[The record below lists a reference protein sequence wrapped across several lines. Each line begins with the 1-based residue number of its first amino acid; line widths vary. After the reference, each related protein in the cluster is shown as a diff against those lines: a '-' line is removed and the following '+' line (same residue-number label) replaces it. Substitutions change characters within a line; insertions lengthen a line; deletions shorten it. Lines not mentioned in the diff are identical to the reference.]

1 MTDVAMPAQ
10 PHSHIHDDVSCYH
23 CGLEVPAHTNYRLEV
38 KGKPEPM
45 CCLGCL
51 AAADFIQQNGMG
63 DFYQYRGGQLPES
76 AVSGQYGD
84 SNSWRYYDQPEVRLQ
99 YQKDQDGE
107 ACARIYVQGMY
118 CSSCSWLIDSSLSKL
133 PGVERVQ
140 LNPDTHQVQ
149 LFWQSDQSR
158 LSDILSTIS
167 RLGYQPRPLN
177 DSETG
182 IDKRESENRQ
192 SLKRLAVAGFGMMQ
206 VMTYA
211 IGVYLGDYQGMD
223 EGIRQFL
230 NLVSMLVATAVVFYA
245 GAPFFKHAWFDLRN
259 HHLGMDV
266 PVALAIGGAY
276 AASVWQLL
284 IERNASAEV
293 YFDSAV
299 MFVFFLSLG
308 RFLEMR
314 ARYSAASSADA
325 LRQLLPPLVTVW
337 RGGESLVIS
346 PQQLEKGDEVDVIAG
361 ETIPCDGRV
370 ISGEAQ
376 LDESLLTGEAHPVS
390 YGADDLV
397 TGGTKLQSGSLR
409 LVVTQAWEQSAVAS
423 IKQLL
428 DRAQSHR
435 PERVRF
441 ADQMARYFVTV
452 LLVIAVAVG
461 VFWYVVAPDRVFS
474 IVLSVLI
481 ASCPCAFSLAT
492 PAVLTVASHFLSRH
506 GVLLSNADACESLL
520 TVNHWCFDKT
530 GTLSTAELVIEHVDV
545 FAGQTGRPVIDQAMD
560 PAIDQLA
567 NQTADQL
574 AVKTEADCLEILS
587 AIEQHSDHVLASA
600 LTGATSLTATD
611 VQSVHGAGVHGIID
625 GKQYFAGNATWIAK
639 ECGIA
644 KMPILQDEHSVVVLA
659 IYGEVLAA
667 VYLSDR
673 VRRDAA
679 DVLKTLKQVPAHP
692 NSSTQASSEQ
702 GIQISLLSGDRQAVV
717 SRFAQN
723 LPIDAAK
730 GDLLPAD
737 KVAYLQKLQAAG
749 QHVAMVGDGVN
760 DAPVLGQA
768 NVSIAMAS
776 GSQLSQS
783 QADIILLGGRL
794 KGLTIA
800 QQVAK
805 RAQQVIRQNLSWAVM
820 YNLTVLPLA
829 ATGLLAPWMAAIGMS
844 LSSLAVVLNARRV
857 NRLKLNT

>member
-1 MTDVAMPAQ
+1 
-10 PHSHIHDDVSCYH
+10 
-23 CGLEVPAHTNYRLEV
+23 
-38 KGKPEPM
+38 M

-63 DFYQYRGGQLPES
+63 DFYQHRGGQLPES

-84 SNSWRYYDQPEVRLQ
+84 SNSWQYYDQPEVRLQ
-99 YQKDQDGE
+99 YQKEQDGE

-118 CSSCSWLIDSSLSKL
+118 CNSCSWLIDSSLSKL

-149 LFWQSDQSR
+149 LFWQSDESR

-182 IDKRESENRQ
+182 VDKRESENRQ

-230 NLVSMLVATAVVFYA
+230 NLVSMLVATVVVFYA

-259 HHLGMDV
+259 RHLGMDV

-276 AASVWQLL
+276 TASVWQLL
-284 IERNASAEV
+284 IEKNIAAEV

-337 RGGESLVIS
+337 RNGESLVIS
-346 PQQLEKGDEVDVIAG
+346 PQQLEKGDEVDVLAG
-361 ETIPCDGRV
+361 ETVPCDGRV

-376 LDESLLTGEAHPVS
+376 LDESLLTGEARSVA
-390 YGADDLV
+390 YAQDDLV

-452 LLVIAVAVG
+452 LLLVAVAVG

-506 GVLLSNADACESLL
+506 GVLLSNSDACETLL

-530 GTLSTAELVIEHVDV
+530 GTLSTAELVVEHVDV
-545 FAGQTGRPVIDQAMD
+545 FADKS
-560 PAIDQLA
+560 
-567 NQTADQL
+567 AD
-574 AVKTEADCLEILS
+574 EYLEILS

-600 LTGATSLTATD
+600 LTRPTKLKATD
-611 VQSVHGAGVHGIID
+611 VQSVHGSGIYGSID
-625 GKQYFAGNATWIAK
+625 NTQYFAGNASWIA
-639 ECGIA
+639 EACEISE
-644 KMPILQDEHSVVVLA
+644 MPDLQDQHSVVVLA
-659 IYGEVLAA
+659 QQGKVLAT

-679 DVLKTLKQVPAHP
+679 GVLSTLKKTGKPTSDERKV
-692 NSSTQASSEQ
+692 
-702 GIQISLLSGDRQAVV
+702 GDIQISLLSGDRQSVV
-717 SRFAQN
+717 TRFAQN
-723 LPIDAAK
+723 LPIDKAI

-737 KVAYLQKLQAAG
+737 KVSYLQKLQASG
-749 QHVAMVGDGVN
+749 QKVAMVGDGVN

-768 NVSIAMAS
+768 DVSIAMAS

-794 KGLTIA
+794 QGLSTA

-844 LSSLAVVLNARRV
+844 LSSLAVVLNARRL
-857 NRLKLNT
+857 NRVKLKPETL

>member
-1 MTDVAMPAQ
+1 MPLAI
-10 PHSHIHDDVSCYH
+10 PASGHAHSHDELSCYH
-23 CGLEVPAHTNYRLEV
+23 CGLDVPAHTNYRLSI
-38 KGKPEPM
+38 KGIEQPM

-63 DFYQYRGGQLPES
+63 DFYQHRGNQLPES

-84 SNSWRYYDQPEVRLQ
+84 RKSWEYYDQPEVRLQ
-99 YQKDQDGE
+99 YQKEQDGE
-107 ACARIYVQGMY
+107 TCARIYVQGMY
-118 CSSCSWLIDSSLSKL
+118 CSSCAWLIDSSLSQL

-149 LFWQSDQSR
+149 LFWKPEQSR

-167 RLGYQPRPLN
+167 KLGYQPRPLN
-177 DSETG
+177 ESETG
-182 IDKRESENRQ
+182 VDKREFENRQ

-230 NLVSMLVATAVVFYA
+230 NLVSLLVATVVVFYS
-245 GAPFFKHAWFDLRN
+245 GAPFFKHAWFDLKNR
-259 HHLGMDV
+259 HLGMDV

-276 AASVWQLL
+276 SASLWQVL
-284 IERNASAEV
+284 IDHTLGAEV

-337 RGGESLVIS
+337 RNGESLVIS
-346 PQQLEKGDEVDVIAG
+346 PQQLEKSDEVDVLAG

-370 ISGEAQ
+370 LNGEAQ
-376 LDESLLTGEAHPVS
+376 LDESLLTGEARAVACAKDS
-390 YGADDLV
+390 LV
-397 TGGTKLQSGSLR
+397 TGGTKLQSGRLR

-428 DRAQSHR
+428 DRAQSQR
-435 PERVRF
+435 PQRVRL
-441 ADQMARYFVTV
+441 ADAMARYFVAG
-452 LLVIAVAVG
+452 LLVLAFAVG
-461 VFWYVVAPDRVFS
+461 LFWYIVAPDRVFG

-520 TVNHWCFDKT
+520 SVNHWCFDKT
-530 GTLSTAELVIEHVDV
+530 GTLSTAELVVEHAEL
-545 FAGQTGRPVIDQAMD
+545 FADMP
-560 PAIDQLA
+560 
-567 NQTADQL
+567 
-574 AVKTEADCLEILS
+574 EADCLAVIG
-587 AIEQHSDHVLASA
+587 AIERQTDHVLASA
-600 LTGATSLTATD
+600 FSSNNTLQATD
-611 VQSVHGAGVHGIID
+611 VQVVHGSGVYGQVS
-625 GKQYFAGNATWIAK
+625 GKQYFIGNPSWIEAQ
-639 ECGIA
+639 CSIA
-644 KMPILQDEHSVVVLA
+644 NMPSLQDQHSVILLA
-659 IYGEVLAA
+659 EAGKLLAA
-667 VYLSDR
+667 VYLSDKI
-673 VRRDAA
+673 RRDAA
-679 DVLKTLKQVPAHP
+679 PVLQSLKQ
-692 NSSTQASSEQ
+692 Q
-702 GIQISLLSGDRQAVV
+702 GDQISILSGDRQGVV
-717 SRFAQN
+717 SRFAQS
-723 LPIDAAK
+723 LPVDKAL

-737 KVAYLQKLQAAG
+737 KVAYLRELQAQG
-749 QHVAMVGDGVN
+749 QHVAMIGDGVN

-783 QADIILLGGRL
+783 QADVILLGGRL
-794 KGLTIA
+794 QGLGIA

-805 RAQQVIRQNLSWAVM
+805 RAQYIIRQNLTWAIL

-829 ATGLLAPWMAAIGMS
+829 ATGVLAPWMAAIGMS
-844 LSSLAVVLNARRV
+844 LSSLAVVVNARRL
-857 NRLKLNT
+857 NRLTF

>member
-1 MTDVAMPAQ
+1 MSDLAAPAQ
-10 PHSHIHDDVSCYH
+10 SHMQAHDEVSCYH
-23 CGLEVPAHTNYRLEV
+23 CGLDVPKYSNYRLKV
-38 KGKPEPM
+38 NGKQEPM

-63 DFYQYRGGQLPES
+63 DFYQYRGQQLPES
-76 AVSGQYGD
+76 AVSGQYSD
-84 SNSWRYYDQPEVRLQ
+84 SSSWNYYDQPDVQAQ
-99 YQKDQDGE
+99 YQKEQDGE

-118 CSSCSWLIDSSLSKL
+118 CSSCSWLIDRSLSRL

-149 LFWQSDQSR
+149 LFWEPEKSR

-167 RLGYQPRPLN
+167 RLGYQPRPLSE
-177 DSETG
+177 SETG
-182 IDKRESENRQ
+182 VDRREAENRQ

-230 NLVSMLVATAVVFYA
+230 NLVSMLVATVVVFYA
-245 GAPFFKHAWFDLRN
+245 GSPFFKHAWFDLKNR
-259 HHLGMDV
+259 HLGMDV

-284 IERNASAEV
+284 IDKDGAAEV

-337 RGGESLVIS
+337 RKGENVVVS
-346 PQQLEKGDEVDVIAG
+346 PQQLEKGDEVDVATG

-370 ISGEAQ
+370 LSGEAQ
-376 LDESLLTGEAHPVS
+376 LDESLLTGEARPVAC
-390 YGADDLV
+390 GQDDLV
-397 TGGTKLQSGSLR
+397 TGGTKLQSGNLR

-435 PERVRF
+435 PDRVRF
-441 ADQMARYFVTV
+441 ADQMARYFVTG
-452 LLVIAVAVG
+452 LLVLAVAIAA
-461 VFWYVVAPDRVFS
+461 FWYVVAPDRVFS

-506 GVLLSNADACESLL
+506 GVLLSNADACETLL
-520 TVNHWCFDKT
+520 TVDHWCFDKT
-530 GTLSTAELVIEHVDV
+530 GTLSTAELVIEQVDT
-545 FAGQTGRPVIDQAMD
+545 FAELSED
-560 PAIDQLA
+560 
-567 NQTADQL
+567 
-574 AVKTEADCLEILS
+574 ECLDILS
-587 AIEQHSDHVLASA
+587 AIEQHSDHVLAAA
-600 LTGATSLTATD
+600 LTRPTEREAVN
-611 VQSVHGAGVHGIID
+611 VQSVHGAGVYGMLD
-625 GKQYFAGNATWIAK
+625 GMQYFAGNAAWVTEQCQIVETPA
-639 ECGIA
+639 
-644 KMPILQDEHSVVVLA
+644 LQDQHSVVVLA
-659 IYGEVLAA
+659 VQGKVLAA

-679 DVLKTLKQVPAHP
+679 EVLRTLKAADVQ
-692 NSSTQASSEQ
+692 T
-702 GIQISLLSGDRQAVV
+702 SLISGDRQSVV
-717 SRFAQN
+717 SRFAQH

-737 KVAYLQKLQAAG
+737 KVAYLQALQSQG
-749 QHVAMVGDGVN
+749 HKVAMVGDGVN

-768 NVSIAMAS
+768 DVSIAMAS

-794 KGLTIA
+794 QGLSIA
-800 QQVAK
+800 QQVSK

-829 ATGLLAPWMAAIGMS
+829 ATGMLAPWMAAIGMS
-844 LSSLAVVLNARRV
+844 LSSLAVVLNARRL
-857 NRLKLNT
+857 NRIPLT

>member
-1 MTDVAMPAQ
+1 MTDLAISA
-10 PHSHIHDDVSCYH
+10 HSHQHTHDDVSCYH
-23 CGLEVPAHTNYRLEV
+23 CGLEVPAHSNYHLDV
-38 KGKPEPM
+38 NGKQEPM

-63 DFYQYRGGQLPES
+63 DFYQYRGGQLPEA

-84 SNSWRYYDQPEVRLQ
+84 SNSWQYYDQPEVRSQ
-99 YQKDQDGE
+99 YQKEQDGE

-149 LFWQSDQSR
+149 LYWQPEQSA
-158 LSDILSTIS
+158 LSDILSTIA

-182 IDKRESENRQ
+182 VDKRESENRE

-245 GAPFFKHAWFDLRN
+245 GSPFFKHAWYDLKNR
-259 HHLGMDV
+259 HLGMDV

-284 IERNASAEV
+284 IQRNVAAEV

-337 RGGESLVIS
+337 RNGETLVIS
-346 PQQLEKGDEVDVIAG
+346 PQQLEKGDEVDVLAG

-370 ISGEAQ
+370 LSGEAQ
-376 LDESLLTGEAHPVS
+376 LDESLLTGEARPVS
-390 YGADDLV
+390 YAQDDLV

-461 VFWYVVAPDRVFS
+461 VFWYIVAPDRVFS

-492 PAVLTVASHFLSRH
+492 PAVLTVVSHFLSRH
-506 GVLLSNADACESLL
+506 GVLLSNADACEALM
-520 TVNHWCFDKT
+520 TVDHWCFDKT
-530 GTLSTAELVIEHVDV
+530 GTLSTAELVIEHVDLFDHPNKV
-545 FAGQTGRPVIDQAMD
+545 STGLSVDQ
-560 PAIDQLA
+560 
-567 NQTADQL
+567 
-574 AVKTEADCLEILS
+574 CLQILS

-600 LTGATSLTATD
+600 LTRPTELSATD
-611 VQSVHGAGVHGIID
+611 VQSVHGSGVYGVVQ
-625 GKQYFAGNATWIAK
+625 GTQYFAGNAAWIAK
-639 ECGIA
+639 ACEISD
-644 KMPILQDEHSVVVLA
+644 MPVLQDEHSVVVLA
-659 IYGEVLAA
+659 VHGKVLAA

-673 VRRDAA
+673 VRRDANN
-679 DVLKTLKQVPAHP
+679 VLTALKQTPD
-692 NSSTQASSEQ
+692 NDQNQAT
-702 GIQISLLSGDRQAVV
+702 QISLISGDRQAVV
-717 SRFAQN
+717 SRFAQT
-723 LPIDAAK
+723 LPIDTAL

-737 KVAYLQKLQAAG
+737 KVAYLQELQAAG
-749 QHVAMVGDGVN
+749 HQVAMVGDGVN

-768 NVSIAMAS
+768 NVSVAMAS

-794 KGLTIA
+794 KGLNIA
-800 QQVAK
+800 QQIAK
-805 RAQQVIRQNLSWAVM
+805 RGQQVIRQNLSWAVM

-829 ATGLLAPWMAAIGMS
+829 ASGLLAPWMAAIGMS
-844 LSSLAVVLNARRV
+844 LSSLAVVLNARRI
-857 NRLKLNT
+857 NRITLKD